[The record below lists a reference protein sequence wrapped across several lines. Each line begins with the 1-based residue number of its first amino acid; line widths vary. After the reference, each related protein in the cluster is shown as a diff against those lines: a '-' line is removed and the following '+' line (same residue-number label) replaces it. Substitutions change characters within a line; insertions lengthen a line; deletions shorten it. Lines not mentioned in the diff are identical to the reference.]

1 MNNYINLFDSL
12 NLTMQSIFGTDGI
25 RGRFNEE
32 ITYSLAY
39 KVGYALASILE
50 NKKPI
55 LIGRDTRMS
64 GDILLHAITQGIN
77 DSGKKF
83 INLGICPTPAI
94 PFLIQQENLSSGI
107 MISASHNPPEY
118 NGIKIFDHK
127 GQKITKYFE
136 NKIQKFIEESNQK
149 NLSVSTKASPLN
161 ANKDLMNIYI
171 KSLIQTMGGEN
182 LGGLKI
188 ILDTCYGSA
197 TTCAKKI
204 FQSLG
209 ADVRVINNSKNGMK
223 INMNCGSTNLEP
235 LQRALRESSADMG
248 FSFDGD
254 ADRVIGIDSKGN
266 VLDGDHILFL
276 WGRELMEQKIL
287 TNNLLISTQMA
298 NLGFEKAW
306 KKIGGILYR
315 TDVGDKYVH
324 DAIKKKRA
332 VLGGEQSG
340 HILSKINNF
349 SGDGILTALQISKFC
364 KKKNINLN
372 DWLKSSFEPFPQKLT
387 NINLDFNINKL
398 NPKTKLLINQTLEN
412 FQEIYSDNC
421 RVYIRLSGTEPVIRV
436 LVEAQNYKEVDCLST
451 EIKNKL
457 LLEVNKIMY

>member
-1 MNNYINLFDSL
+1 
-12 NLTMQSIFGTDGI
+12 MQTIFGTDGI

-39 KVGYALASILE
+39 KVGYALGSILE
-50 NKKPI
+50 KKSPVI
-55 LIGRDTRMS
+55 IGRDTRIS
-64 GDILLHAITQGIN
+64 GDILLQAITQGIN

-94 PFLIQQENLSSGI
+94 PFLIKQEKLSSGI

-118 NGIKIFDHK
+118 NGIKIFDHN

-136 NKIQKFIEESNQK
+136 NKIQKLIEESNHNISFIKDMIPQ
-149 NLSVSTKASPLN
+149 NT
-161 ANKDLMNIYI
+161 NKDLIDIYI

-182 LGGLKI
+182 LSGLKI
-188 ILDTCYGSA
+188 ILDTCFGSA
-197 TTCAKKI
+197 TTCAEKI

-209 ADVRVINNSKNGMK
+209 ADVRVINNSKNGLK
-223 INMNCGSTNLEP
+223 INMKCGSTNLEP
-235 LQRALRESSADMG
+235 LKKALKENPADMG

-254 ADRVIGIDSKGN
+254 ADRVIGLDSQGN

-298 NLGFEKAW
+298 NLGFEKTW
-306 KKIGGILYR
+306 NKIGGILYR

-324 DAIKKKRA
+324 DAIKEKKA
-332 VLGGEQSG
+332 FLGGEQSG

-349 SGDGILTALQISKFC
+349 SGDGILTALQIAKYC
-364 KKKNINLN
+364 KEKNIALN
-372 DWLKSSFEPFPQKLT
+372 DWLKSSFEPFCQKLT
-387 NINLDFNINKL
+387 NINLDFNINKI
-398 NPKTKLLINQTLEN
+398 NPKTKTLIDQTIESYQAN
-412 FQEIYSDNC
+412 NSDNC
-421 RVYIRLSGTEPVIRV
+421 RIYIRPSGTEPVIRV
-436 LVEAQNYKEVDCLST
+436 LVEAKNEKQVHSLSS
-451 EIKNKL
+451 EITNKL
-457 LLEVNKIMY
+457 SLEINKIINK

>member
-1 MNNYINLFDSL
+1 
-12 NLTMQSIFGTDGI
+12 MQSIFGTDGI
-25 RGRFNEE
+25 RGRFNKEL
-32 ITYSLAY
+32 TYSLAY
-39 KVGYALASILE
+39 KVGYALGLILE
-50 NKKPI
+50 NKSPI
-55 LIGRDTRMS
+55 LIGKDTRIS
-64 GDILLHAITQGIN
+64 GDILLQAITKGIN
-77 DSGKKF
+77 ESGKQF

-94 PFLIQQENLSSGI
+94 PFLIKQENLSGGI

-118 NGIKIFDHK
+118 NGIKIFDNN
-127 GQKITKYFE
+127 GQKITKNFE
-136 NKIQKFIEESNQK
+136 NKIQKIIEETNQ
-149 NLSVSTKASPLN
+149 NLSVPTKVIPLTID
-161 ANKDLMNIYI
+161 KDLMDIYT

-182 LGGLKI
+182 LCGFKI

-197 TTCAKKI
+197 TSCAKKI

-209 ADVRVINNSKNGMK
+209 ADVRVINNSKNGLK

-235 LQRALRESSADMG
+235 LKNALRESPADMG

-266 VLDGDHILFL
+266 ILDGDHILFL

-306 KKIGGILYR
+306 EKIGGILHR

-324 DAIKKKRA
+324 DAIKKKKA

-349 SGDGILTALQISKFC
+349 SGDGILTALQISKYC

-387 NINLDFNINKL
+387 NINLKYNKFDL
-398 NPKTKLLINQTLEN
+398 KTKLLIDQTIEK
-412 FQEIYSDNC
+412 FQLIYSDNC
-421 RVYIRLSGTEPVIRV
+421 RVYIRPSGTEPVIRV
-436 LVEAQNYKEVDCLST
+436 LVEAKKQKKVDSLSS
-451 EIKNKL
+451 EITKKL
-457 LLEVNKIMY
+457 SLEINKIIN

>member
-1 MNNYINLFDSL
+1 
-12 NLTMQSIFGTDGI
+12 MQSIFGTDGI

-32 ITYSLAY
+32 ITYALAY
-39 KVGYALASILE
+39 KVGYSLGSNLE
-50 NKKPI
+50 NNNPI
-55 LIGRDTRMS
+55 LIGRDTRIS
-64 GDILLHAITQGIN
+64 GDILLQAITRGIN
-77 DSGKKF
+77 ESGKKF

-94 PFLIQQENLSSGI
+94 PFLIRKENLSSGI

-118 NGIKIFDHK
+118 NGIKIFDHN
-127 GQKITKYFE
+127 GQKITKIFE
-136 NKIQKFIEESNQK
+136 NKIQKLIEDFNP
-149 NLSVSTKASPLN
+149 NLTASSKDVSLKT
-161 ANKDLMNIYI
+161 NKELMDKYI
-171 KSLIQTMGGEN
+171 KSLIKTMDGEN
-182 LGGLKI
+182 LNGMKI

-209 ADVRVINNSKNGMK
+209 ADVRVINNSKNGAK
-223 INMNCGSTNLEP
+223 INMHCGSTNLEP
-235 LQRALRESSADMG
+235 IKKALRETSADMG

-254 ADRVIGIDSKGN
+254 ADRVMAIDSKGN

-276 WGRELMEQKIL
+276 WGRELLEQKML

-315 TDVGDKYVH
+315 TNVGDKHVH
-324 DAIKKKRA
+324 DAIKEKGA

-372 DWLKSSFEPFPQKLT
+372 NWLKSSFEPYPQKLT
-387 NINLDFNINKL
+387 NINLNFNINKL
-398 NPKTKLLINQTLEN
+398 NSKDKILIDESIKNIQA
-412 FQEIYSDNC
+412 IYSDNC
-421 RVYIRLSGTEPVIRV
+421 RVYIRPSGTEPVMRV
-436 LVEAQNYKEVDCLST
+436 LVEAKNHNKVDSLSKEIT
-451 EIKNKL
+451 NKL
-457 LLEVNKIMY
+457 FLEIDKITNQR

>member
-1 MNNYINLFDSL
+1 
-12 NLTMQSIFGTDGI
+12 MQSIFGTDGI

-32 ITYSLAY
+32 ITYALAY
-39 KVGYALASILE
+39 KVGYSLGANLE
-50 NKKPI
+50 NKNPI
-55 LIGRDTRMS
+55 LIGRDTRIS
-64 GDILLHAITQGIN
+64 GDILLQAITQGIN
-77 DSGKKF
+77 ESGKKF

-94 PFLIQQENLSSGI
+94 PCLIKEENLSSGI

-118 NGIKIFDHK
+118 NGIKIFDHN
-127 GQKITKYFE
+127 GQKITKNFE
-136 NKIQKFIEESNQK
+136 NKIQKLIEELNPNFK
-149 NLSVSTKASPLN
+149 VPTKEISLKT
-161 ANKDLMNIYI
+161 NKELMDIYI
-171 KSLIQTMGGEN
+171 KSLIKTMGGEN
-182 LGGLKI
+182 LSGMKI

-204 FQSLG
+204 FQALG
-209 ADVRVINNSKNGMK
+209 ADVRVINNSNNGFK

-235 LQRALRESSADMG
+235 LKKALLESPADMG

-298 NLGFEKAW
+298 NLGFENSW

-324 DAIKKKRA
+324 DAIKKNRA

-349 SGDGILTALQISKFC
+349 TGDGILTALQISKYC

-372 DWLKSSFEPFPQKLT
+372 DWLKSSFKPLPQKLT

-398 NPKTKLLINQTLEN
+398 NPKTKLLIDQTLEN

-421 RVYIRLSGTEPVIRV
+421 RVYIRPSGTEPVIRV
-436 LVEAQNYKEVDCLST
+436 LVEAKNHKEVHSLSS
-451 EIKNKL
+451 EITNKL
-457 LLEVNKIMY
+457 FLEIDKISHQR

>member
-1 MNNYINLFDSL
+1 
-12 NLTMQSIFGTDGI
+12 MQSIFGTDGI
-25 RGRFNEE
+25 RGKFNQE

-39 KVGYALASILE
+39 KVGYSIGLTLDR
-50 NKKPI
+50 NNPI
-55 LIGRDTRMS
+55 LIGRDTRIS
-64 GDILLHAITQGIN
+64 GNILLQAIATGIN
-77 DSGKKF
+77 ASGKKF
-83 INLGICPTPAI
+83 INLGICPTPAV
-94 PFLIQQENLSSGI
+94 PFLIKKEKMSGGI

-118 NGIKIFDHK
+118 NGIKIFDHN
-127 GQKITKYFE
+127 GQKITKNFE
-136 NKIQKFIEESNQK
+136 NKIQKLIEESNH
-149 NLSVSTKASPLN
+149 NISVPRKVIPLN
-161 ANKDLMNIYI
+161 TNKDLFDIYI

-182 LGGLKI
+182 LSGLKI

-209 ADVRVINNSKNGMK
+209 ADVKVINNSKNGLK

-235 LQRALRESSADMG
+235 LKKALREIPADMG

-266 VLDGDHILFL
+266 ILDGDHILFL

-306 KKIGGILYR
+306 NKIGGILFR

-324 DAIKKKRA
+324 DAIKEKGA
-332 VLGGEQSG
+332 LLGGEQSG

-349 SGDGILTALQISKFC
+349 SGDGILTALQISKYC
-364 KKKNINLN
+364 KKKNITLN
-372 DWLKSSFEPFPQKLT
+372 DWLKSSFDPFPQKLT
-387 NINLDFNINKL
+387 SINLDFNINNVNEKY
-398 NPKTKLLINQTLEN
+398 KRLLNQTIEN
-412 FQEIYSDNC
+412 YQAIYSDNC
-421 RVYIRLSGTEPVIRV
+421 RVFIRPSGTEPLIRV
-436 LVEAQNYKEVDCLST
+436 LIEAEDRKWVDYLSN
-451 EIKNKL
+451 EITTKL
-457 LLEVNKIMY
+457 SLEIDKITK

>member
-1 MNNYINLFDSL
+1 
-12 NLTMQSIFGTDGI
+12 MQSIFGTDGI

-32 ITYSLAY
+32 ITYALAY
-39 KVGYALASILE
+39 KVGYSLGSNLE
-50 NKKPI
+50 NNNPI
-55 LIGRDTRMS
+55 LIGRDTRIS
-64 GDILLHAITQGIN
+64 GDILLQAITRGIN
-77 DSGKKF
+77 ESGKKF

-94 PFLIQQENLSSGI
+94 PFLIKKEKLSSGI

-118 NGIKIFDHK
+118 NGIKIFDHN
-127 GQKITKYFE
+127 GQKITKIFE
-136 NKIQKFIEESNQK
+136 NKIQKSIEELNP
-149 NLSVSTKASPLN
+149 NLTASTKEISLKT
-161 ANKDLMNIYI
+161 NKELMDIYI
-171 KSLIQTMGGEN
+171 KSLIKTMGGEN
-182 LGGLKI
+182 LNGMKI

-204 FQSLG
+204 FQNLG
-209 ADVRVINNSKNGMK
+209 ADVRVINNSKNGLK
-223 INMNCGSTNLEP
+223 INVNCGSTNLEP
-235 LQRALRESSADMG
+235 LKKALRDSPADIG

-254 ADRVIGIDSKGN
+254 ADRVIGVDSKGN
-266 VLDGDHILFL
+266 ILDGDHILFL
-276 WGRELMEQKIL
+276 WGRELMEQKSL

-306 KKIGGILYR
+306 NKIGGILYR

-324 DAIKKKRA
+324 EAIVKKRA

-387 NINLDFNINKL
+387 NIKLDFNINKL
-398 NPKTKLLINQTLEN
+398 NPKNKILIDESIKN
-412 FQEIYSDNC
+412 FQEIYSKNC
-421 RVYIRLSGTEPVIRV
+421 RIYIRPSGTEPVIRV
-436 LVEAQNYKEVDCLST
+436 LVEAKNHKEVHSLSS
-451 EIKNKL
+451 EITNKL
-457 LLEVNKIMY
+457 FLEVDKITNQR

>member
-1 MNNYINLFDSL
+1 
-12 NLTMQSIFGTDGI
+12 MQSIFGTDGI
-25 RGRFNEE
+25 RGRFNKE

-39 KVGYALASILE
+39 KVGYNLGLILE
-50 NKKPI
+50 KKNPI
-55 LIGRDTRMS
+55 LIGRDTRIS
-64 GDILLHAITQGIN
+64 GDILLQAITQGIN
-77 DSGKKF
+77 ESGKKY

-94 PFLIQQENLSSGI
+94 PFLIKQGDLSGGI

-118 NGIKIFDHK
+118 NGLKIFDHN
-127 GQKITKYFE
+127 GQKITKNFE
-136 NKIQKFIEESNQK
+136 NKIQKSIEESKQNILVSKKVSILNTNK
-149 NLSVSTKASPLN
+149 NFM
-161 ANKDLMNIYI
+161 DIYI
-171 KSLIQTMGGEN
+171 KNLIQTMGGEN
-182 LGGLKI
+182 LSGLKI

-209 ADVRVINNSKNGMK
+209 ADVKVINNSNNGLK

-235 LQRALRESSADMG
+235 LKKALRESPADMG

-254 ADRVIGIDSKGN
+254 ADRVIGVDSKGN

-276 WGRELMEQKIL
+276 WGKELMEQKIL
-287 TNNLLISTQMA
+287 TNNLLISTHMA
-298 NLGFEKAW
+298 NLGFEEAW

-315 TDVGDKYVH
+315 TEVGDKYVH
-324 DAIKKKRA
+324 DAIKKKKA

-372 DWLKSSFEPFPQKLT
+372 DWLKSSFEPFPQKIT
-387 NINLDFNINKL
+387 NINLDSNINKF
-398 NPKTKLLINQTLEN
+398 NPKTKLLIDQTIEN
-412 FQEIYSDNC
+412 FQVTYSDKC
-421 RVYIRLSGTEPVIRV
+421 RVYIRPSGTEPVLRV
-436 LVEAQNYKEVDCLST
+436 LVEAKNIKEVDSLSS
-451 EIKNKL
+451 EITNKL
-457 LLEVNKIMY
+457 FLEINKIIN